1 MKHSVSFVSM
11 IVPQVGHSF
20 VTALG
25 GPGVVR
31 GGGGGG
37 ALDTGTVGALIG
49 GGGTGGAPVGGGGGA
64 SFSFL
69 RRLTTRKYRRA
80 PITARR
86 MIPRMLPTTT
96 RSGPEG
102 LIEKAPLCA
111 VAVNPSPSMTV
122 MTIRTSAASMAGAVH
137 VTVVAPVRLPCA

>member
-31 GGGGGG
+31 GGGGGT
-37 ALDTGTVGALIG
+37 LDRGTVGALVG
-49 GGGTGGAPVGGGGGA
+49 GGGTGGAPIGGGGGA
-64 SFSFL
+64 SCSFL
-69 RRLTTRKYRRA
+69 RRLANTRKYRRA

-137 VTVVAPVRLPCA
+137 V

>member
-1 MKHSVSFVSM
+1 MKPSVSFVSM

-37 ALDTGTVGALIG
+37 TLDRGTVGALVG
-49 GGGTGGAPVGGGGGA
+49 GGGTGGAPIGGGGGA
-64 SFSFL
+64 SCAFL
-69 RRLTTRKYRRA
+69 RRLAETRKDRRA

-86 MIPRMLPTTT
+86 KIPRMLPAPT
-96 RSGPEG
+96 RAGAEG
-102 LIEKAPLCA
+102 LVAKSPLCA
-111 VAVNPSPSMTV
+111 VT
-122 MTIRTSAASMAGAVH
+122 
-137 VTVVAPVRLPCA
+137 